1 MNLTPAKNRQIQVV
15 LRWSIVAVGLLTYN
29 LVHLFSYIND
39 VVRAVRHS
47 SISNVEV
54 VDSSAMWGFSIFFA
68 LFLMP
73 ALLSL
78 RSGKL
83 SAAFGGLIGGALVG
97 IYTAVGI
104 YHGVYGGAGY
114 LALVAIVAVMI
125 PGGIAIASSWGLC
138 VSADAYGE

>member
-1 MNLTPAKNRQIQVV
+1 
-15 LRWSIVAVGLLTYN
+15 
-29 LVHLFSYIND
+29 
-39 VVRAVRHS
+39 
-47 SISNVEV
+47 
-54 VDSSAMWGFSIFFA
+54 MWGFSIFFA

-78 RSGKL
+78 RSGKV
-83 SAAFGGLIGGALVG
+83 SAALGGLIGGALVG

-104 YHGVYGGAGY
+104 YHGVHDGGGY

-138 VSADAYGE
+138 VSAGAYGE